1 MTEPSSRPLSACKD
15 FESDLVVCYYGD
27 APEEIRSRVEA
38 HLLEC
43 ASCRRFVDD
52 LRSVLPLTVKP
63 DDPPPEF
70 WDAFS
75 SELREKIG
83 SLEAKGSWKVRFLSW
98 LPARRAPALALAAV
112 LLTVL
117 SFSLTRGVWRSSQVP
132 FGESELQTILGTKE
146 DKEFFESLEL
156 LESMELLES
165 VDAGRTDRERA

>member
-1 MTEPSSRPLSACKD
+1 
-15 FESDLVVCYYGD
+15 
-27 APEEIRSRVEA
+27 
-38 HLLEC
+38 
-43 ASCRRFVDD
+43 
-52 LRSVLPLTVKP
+52 
-63 DDPPPEF
+63 
-70 WDAFS
+70 
-75 SELREKIG
+75 
-83 SLEAKGSWKVRFLSW
+83 
-98 LPARRAPALALAAV
+98 LALAAV